1 MPKQAKKDGRSIAP
15 SILDLGV
22 GRGWEI
28 NTTSFV
34 ILFQNTCVSRKKM
47 LLQFCEKIYSVNSN
61 KIFVEMFRINVLV
74 KMWIPEDFHWK
85 GRQQQNKVRPS
96 VLVVYLKCQNYS
108 GVSETEYVAAY
119 DLSTACSIFEK
130 KNVCH
135 KSLVPACMISDR
147 LKFLVILR
155 YVHSV

>member
-74 KMWIPEDFHWK
+74 KM
-85 GRQQQNKVRPS
+85 
-96 VLVVYLKCQNYS
+96 
-108 GVSETEYVAAY
+108 
-119 DLSTACSIFEK
+119 
-130 KNVCH
+130 
-135 KSLVPACMISDR
+135 
-147 LKFLVILR
+147 
-155 YVHSV
+155 